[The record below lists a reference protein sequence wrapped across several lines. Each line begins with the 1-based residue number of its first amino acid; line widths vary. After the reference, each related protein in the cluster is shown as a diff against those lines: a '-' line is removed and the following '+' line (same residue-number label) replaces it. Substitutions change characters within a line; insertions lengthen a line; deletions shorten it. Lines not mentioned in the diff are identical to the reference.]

1 MNNEQWLWTEKF
13 RPSKIEDCIL
23 PENIKEIFQSFVKE
37 KNIPNLLIV
46 GSPGVGKT
54 SAAIAM
60 IEEIDGEW
68 IKVNSSLDRGIDV
81 IRNEIA
87 EFASSVSFKSG
98 RKYIVLD
105 EADGLTTG
113 AQDALKSFIEEFS
126 SNAGF
131 ILTCNSKDKIIEA
144 IQSRCSLI
152 TIILDKENFPKLA
165 NQFMNSVIKILNQ
178 EEISY
183 DKRTLA
189 LVIQKFYPDWRR
201 TIGEIQTYSMANKTI
216 DSGILSINKVIDL
229 IELIGFIKSKNW
241 SEMRKWVGENYYSI
255 SDFNDF
261 ANKLFIQ
268 MKDGLQ
274 RSCYPAYVL
283 LYNRYDYQNYF
294 VIDKETN
301 IVAFITELMSEMI
314 F

>member
-1 MNNEQWLWTEKF
+1 MNDFLWTEKF

-23 PENIKEIFQSFVKE
+23 PENIKEIFQSFVRE

-60 IEEIDGEW
+60 IEEINGEW
-68 IKVNSSLDRGIDV
+68 IKINSSLSRGIDV
-81 IRNEIA
+81 IRTEIMD
-87 EFASSVSFKSG
+87 FASSVSFRDG
-98 RKYIVLD
+98 RKYIILD
-105 EADGLTTG
+105 EADGLTSG

-131 ILTCNSKDKIIEA
+131 ILTCNSKEKIIEP

-152 TIILDKENFPKLA
+152 TIVLDKENFPKLA
-165 NQFMNSVIKILNQ
+165 NQFMNSVINILNK

-189 LVIQKFYPDWRR
+189 LIIQKFYPDWRR

-216 DSGILSINKVIDL
+216 DSGILSINKVVDL
-229 IELIGFIKSKNW
+229 KELIGFIKTKNW

-283 LYNRYDYQNYF
+283 LYNRYDYQNHF
-294 VIDKETN
+294 VVDKETN
-301 IVAFITELMSEMI
+301 LVAFVTEIMSECVWE
-314 F
+314 